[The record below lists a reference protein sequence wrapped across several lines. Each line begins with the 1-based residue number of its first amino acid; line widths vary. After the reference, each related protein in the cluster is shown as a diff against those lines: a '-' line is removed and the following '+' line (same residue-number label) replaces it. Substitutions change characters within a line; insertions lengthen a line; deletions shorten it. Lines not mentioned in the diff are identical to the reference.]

1 MEIYLMQH
9 GPSFSK
15 DVDPEESL
23 TPDGEA
29 RIVTAGRGLKRMGL
43 RFDVIVCSTKKRA
56 RQTAGIVAAQLG
68 FGPEKIL
75 QTDLLKPMAAPEE
88 SIRFLKQ
95 YEGDT
100 AVLVAGHLPSL
111 AEIASALLT
120 EGSKATVH
128 FERGGIGRI
137 DVDSLPTHQGRLR
150 WYLTPE
156 HLKLIAG

>member
-29 RIVTAGRGLKRMGL
+29 QIVTAGRGLKRMGL

-56 RQTAGIVAAQLG
+56 RQTARIVAEQLG

-95 YEGDT
+95 YEGDK

-120 EGSKATVH
+120 AGSKATVQ

>member
-29 RIVTAGRGLKRMGL
+29 LIAMAGRGLKRMGL
-43 RFDVIVCSTKKRA
+43 RVDVIVASTKKRA
-56 RQTAGIVAAQLG
+56 WQTARIVAEQLESR
-68 FGPEKIL
+68 PEKIL

-95 YEGDT
+95 YEGAK

-111 AEIASALLT
+111 AEIASMLLT
-120 EGSKATVH
+120 EGSKATIQ

-137 DVDSLPTHQGRLR
+137 DVESLPTHQGRLR

>member
-9 GPSFSK
+9 GPSSPK

-23 TPDGEA
+23 TAEGEA
-29 RIVTAGRGLKRMGL
+29 QIVAAGRGLKRMGL
-43 RFDVIVCSTKKRA
+43 SLDVIVCSTKKRA
-56 RQTAGIVAAQLG
+56 RQTARIVAEQLG
-68 FGPEKIL
+68 FGPEKIV
-75 QTDLLKPMAAPEE
+75 QTDLLKPMAASEE

-95 YEGDT
+95 YEGDK

-120 EGSKATVH
+120 AGSKATVQ

>member
-9 GPSFSK
+9 GPSSPK
-15 DVDPEESL
+15 DVDPGESL
-23 TPDGEA
+23 TPEGEA
-29 RIVTAGRGLKRMGL
+29 QIMIAGRGLKRMGL
-43 RFDVIVCSTKKRA
+43 RLDVIVSSTKKRA
-56 RQTAGIVAAQLG
+56 WQTARIVAEQLG
-68 FGPEKIL
+68 FQPEKIV

-88 SIRFLKQ
+88 SLRFLKQ
-95 YEGDT
+95 YEGDK

-120 EGSKATVH
+120 AGSKATLQ

>member
-9 GPSFSK
+9 GPSSAK

-23 TPDGEA
+23 TPEGEA
-29 RIVTAGRGLKRMGL
+29 QIVAAGRALKKMGIRL
-43 RFDVIVCSTKKRA
+43 DVIVSSTKKRA
-56 RQTAGIVAAQLG
+56 WQTAKIVAEQLR
-68 FGPEKIL
+68 FQSEKIV

-95 YEGDT
+95 YEG
-100 AVLVAGHLPSL
+100 AKAILVAGHLPSL
-111 AEIASALLT
+111 AEIASMLLT
-120 EGSKATVH
+120 GGSKATIQ

-137 DVDSLPTHQGRLR
+137 DVDALPTHQGRLR

-156 HLKLIAG
+156 HLSLIAG

>member
-29 RIVTAGRGLKRMGL
+29 LIAMAGRGLKRMGL
-43 RFDVIVCSTKKRA
+43 RVDVIVASTKKRA
-56 RQTAGIVAAQLG
+56 WQTARIVAEQLESR
-68 FGPEKIL
+68 PEKIL

-95 YEGDT
+95 YEGAK

-111 AEIASALLT
+111 AEIASMLLT
-120 EGSKATVH
+120 EGSKATIQ

-137 DVDSLPTHQGRLR
+137 DVGSLPTHQGRLR

>member
-9 GPSFSK
+9 GPSFSR
-15 DVDPEESL
+15 DMDPEESL

-29 RIVTAGRGLKRMGL
+29 MIAMAGRGLKRIGL

-56 RQTAGIVAAQLG
+56 LQTARIVAEQLG
-68 FGPEKIL
+68 FEPEKIL
-75 QTDLLKPMAAPEE
+75 QTDFLKPMAAPEE
-88 SIRFLKQ
+88 SIRLLKQ
-95 YEGDT
+95 YEGVK

-111 AEIASALLT
+111 AEIASMLLT
-120 EGSKATVH
+120 EGSKATIQ

-156 HLKLIAG
+156 QLKLMAG

>member
-15 DVDPEESL
+15 DIDPEESL

-29 RIVTAGRGLKRMGL
+29 EITTAARGLKKMGL

-56 RQTAGIVAAQLG
+56 WQTARIVAEHLG
-68 FGPEKIL
+68 FEPEKIRR
-75 QTDLLKPMAAPEE
+75 TDLMKPMAAPEE

-95 YEGDT
+95 YE
-100 AVLVAGHLPSL
+100 AAQAILVAGHLPSL
-111 AEIASALLT
+111 AEIASMLLT
-120 EGSKATVH
+120 EGSKATIH

-156 HLKLIAG
+156 HLRLIAR

>member
-9 GPSFSK
+9 GPNFPK

-23 TPDGEA
+23 TPDGEVQIA
-29 RIVTAGRGLKRMGL
+29 TAARGLKRMGL

-56 RQTAGIVAAQLG
+56 WQTATIIAGQLG

-88 SIRFLKQ
+88 SILFLKQ
-95 YEGDT
+95 YE
-100 AVLVAGHLPSL
+100 AAKAIFVAGHLPSL
-111 AEIASALLT
+111 AEIASVLLT
-120 EGSKATVH
+120 EGSKATIH

-156 HLKLIAG
+156 HLRLIAG

>member
-9 GPSFSK
+9 GPSFAK

-23 TPDGEA
+23 TPEGEVQ
-29 RIVTAGRGLKRMGL
+29 IGTAGRGLKRVGL
-43 RFDVIVCSTKKRA
+43 RLDVIVSSTKKRA
-56 RQTAGIVAAQLG
+56 WQTARIVAEQLG
-68 FGPEKIL
+68 FQPEKIV
-75 QTDLLKPMAAPEE
+75 QTDLVKPMAAPEQ

-95 YEGDT
+95 YEGDR

-120 EGSKATVH
+120 EGSKVTIQ

-156 HLKLIAG
+156 HLSLIAG

>member
-15 DVDPEESL
+15 DVDPDESL

-29 RIVTAGRGLKRMGL
+29 RIATAGRGLKRMGL
-43 RFDVIVCSTKKRA
+43 RVDVIVSSTKKRA
-56 RQTAGIVAAQLG
+56 WQTACIVAEHLG
-68 FGPEKIL
+68 FEPEKIL

-95 YEGDT
+95 HE
-100 AVLVAGHLPSL
+100 AARAILVAGHLPSL
-111 AEIASALLT
+111 AEIASMLLT
-120 EGSKATVH
+120 EGSKATIH

-137 DVDSLPTHQGRLR
+137 DVDSLPTHRGGLR

-156 HLKLIAG
+156 HLRLIAG

>member
-9 GPSFSK
+9 GASFPK
-15 DVDPEESL
+15 DTDPDESL
-23 TPDGEA
+23 SPEGEA
-29 RIVTAGRGLKRMGL
+29 QILAAGRALQKLGIRV
-43 RFDVIVCSTKKRA
+43 DVIVASTKKRA
-56 RQTAGIVAAQLG
+56 WQTARIVAEQLG
-68 FGPEKIL
+68 FRPEKIL
-75 QTDLLKPMAAPEE
+75 HTDFLKPMAAPEE

-95 YEGDT
+95 YEAAK

-111 AEIASALLT
+111 AEIASMLLT
-120 EGSKATVH
+120 EGSKATIQ

>member
-9 GPSFSK
+9 GPSFSR
-15 DVDPEESL
+15 DMDPEESL

-29 RIVTAGRGLKRMGL
+29 MIAMAGRGLKRIGL

-56 RQTAGIVAAQLG
+56 LQTARIVAEQLG
-68 FGPEKIL
+68 FEPEKIL
-75 QTDLLKPMAAPEE
+75 QTDFLKPMAAPEE
-88 SIRFLKQ
+88 SIRLLKQ
-95 YEGDT
+95 YEGVK

-111 AEIASALLT
+111 AEIASMLLT
-120 EGSKATVH
+120 EGSKATIQ

-156 HLKLIAG
+156 HLKLMAG

>member
-9 GPSFSK
+9 GPSFAK

-29 RIVTAGRGLKRMGL
+29 QIATAARGLHRMGL
-43 RFDVIVCSTKKRA
+43 RFDVIVCSSKKRA
-56 RQTAGIVAAQLG
+56 WQTAKMVAEQLG
-68 FGPEKIL
+68 FQPEKIL
-75 QTDLLKPMAAPEE
+75 RTDLVKPMAAPEE
-88 SIRFLKQ
+88 SIRFLKE
-95 YEGDT
+95 YEAAK
-100 AVLVAGHLPSL
+100 AVLIAGHLPSL
-111 AEIASALLT
+111 AEIASMLLT
-120 EGSKATVH
+120 EGSKATIQ

-156 HLKLIAG
+156 HLRLIAG

>member
-29 RIVTAGRGLKRMGL
+29 LIAMAGRGLKRLGL
-43 RFDVIVCSTKKRA
+43 RVDVIVASTKKRA
-56 RQTAGIVAAQLG
+56 WQTARIVAEQLESR
-68 FGPEKIL
+68 PEKIL

-95 YEGDT
+95 YEGAK

-111 AEIASALLT
+111 AEIASMLLT
-120 EGSKATVH
+120 EGSKATIQ

-137 DVDSLPTHQGRLR
+137 DVESLPTHQGRLR